1 MHLHRVK
8 LLRIVADARL
18 REDVLR
24 LLERVGAQG
33 YTVSAAVGSG
43 AHGERTGLNPETANV
58 LIEMIASEERAEEA
72 MKLVHRELLG
82 PNAVIAYLM
91 DAQVLRREKFL

>member
-18 REDVLR
+18 RADVIH
-24 LLERVGAQG
+24 LLERAGARG
-33 YTVSAAVGSG
+33 YTVTLAGGAG
-43 AHGERTGLNPETANV
+43 AHGERFGLDPETTNV
-58 LIEMIASEERAEEA
+58 LIEMVAAQEKAEEA
-72 MKLVHRELLG
+72 LQLVHRELFG

-91 DAQVLRREKFL
+91 DAEVLRREKFL